1 MITQDGRN
9 ALLRIMFAHQNP
21 IAGWRLALY
30 TDPSTEFTNYV
41 GDRPLWT
48 PFNMSNEIVT
58 GQSESTVSNVSATIV
73 ALALHSTEIK
83 GSTTDIKASYTELD
97 SPINLEADKPFS
109 AIYRVGW

>member
-9 ALLRIMFAHQNP
+9 ALLRIMFAHQP
-21 IAGWRLALY
+21 VISGWRLALY
-30 TDPSTEFTNYV
+30 TDANTEFTDYI

-48 PFNMSNEIVT
+48 PINMSNEIVT
-58 GQSESTVSNVSATIV
+58 GSSEVTTSNVNATIV
-73 ALALHSTEIK
+73 GLALHSTEIK

-97 SPINLEADKPFS
+97 TPINLVADKPFS